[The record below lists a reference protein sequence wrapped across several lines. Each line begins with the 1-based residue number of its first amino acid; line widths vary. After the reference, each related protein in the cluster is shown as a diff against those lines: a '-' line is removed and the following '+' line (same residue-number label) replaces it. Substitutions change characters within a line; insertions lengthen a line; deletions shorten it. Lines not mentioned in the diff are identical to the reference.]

1 MPRDAVSVG
10 VNTKQAAVRC
20 KQLRDCGEEVFIESV
35 ALLIVSKTGEHSR
48 LWHLIKLHGE
58 ISTRLLNCKEYP
70 IYISMLY
77 IIYRYIEIYI
87 PIYRDIFR
95 DRRCMYSAHE

>member
-48 LWHLIKLHGE
+48 LWNLIKLHDE
-58 ISTRLLNCKEYP
+58 ISTT
-70 IYISMLY
+70 
-77 IIYRYIEIYI
+77 
-87 PIYRDIFR
+87 
-95 DRRCMYSAHE
+95 